1 MNPSQTLYNFLKE
14 NLSHKK
20 KILFIGLGNTDRAD
34 DGFGIIIA
42 RELKKSFPEF
52 TYNELD
58 DDIEEL
64 FLEVVNNQLSVDYIV
79 YIDAVDVNKSP
90 GELVFLN
97 LNSKKLAQSI
107 STHSS
112 LISIY
117 ISLLRKKCEGQYLLG
132 VQPLILE
139 PYQKIS
145 DTVLRGINNVR
156 TLLERVL
163 NEINFV

>member
-1 MNPSQTLYNFLKE
+1 MKPSQTFYNFLKE
-14 NLSHKK
+14 NLSQKK
-20 KILFIGLGNTDRAD
+20 KILFIGLGNIDRAD
-34 DGFGIIIA
+34 DSFGIIVA
-42 RELKKSFPEF
+42 RELKKLFPEV

-64 FLEVVNNQLSVDYIV
+64 FLEIVNGQLSVDYVV

-97 LNSKKLAQSI
+97 LNSVKLVQSI

-112 LISIY
+112 LIYVYIY
-117 ISLLRKKCEGQYLLG
+117 LLKKRCKGQYLLG
-132 VQPLILE
+132 VQPVMLE

-145 DTVLRGINNVR
+145 DTVLRSINNVR
-156 TLLERVL
+156 TILERVL